1 MSLARG
7 LDYYTGIIYEAV
19 VEASAPPGI
28 TPGEPPASAKKPKK
42 KADGDEEEIDESQ
55 VGVGSIAAG
64 GRYDNLVG
72 MFTAAA
78 AAEGKKAASQPCV
91 GISIGLDRIFAL
103 VWPKWV
109 EKGMRSKE
117 TMVYVMAAGDGL
129 LVERISL
136 VQELRAAGIKVI
148 ILHLRL
154 FPVAD
159 CDSRLISWQRRSQ
172 SSLPSLRQARKMRF
186 RLLL

>member
-7 LDYYTGIIYEAV
+7 LDYYTGIIYEAI

-28 TPGEPPASAKKPKK
+28 KPDEPPAKAKKPKK
-42 KADGDEEEIDESQ
+42 KADAEEEEVDESQ

-78 AAEGKKAASQPCV
+78 SAEGKKAASQPCV

-103 VWPKWV
+103 IWPKWV

-129 LVERISL
+129 LEERISL
-136 VQELRAAGIKVI
+136 VQELREAGIKASAS
-148 ILHLRL
+148 LG
-154 FPVAD
+154 
-159 CDSRLISWQRRSQ
+159 SRAAWTDYPL
-172 SSLPSLRQARKMRF
+172 
-186 RLLL
+186 